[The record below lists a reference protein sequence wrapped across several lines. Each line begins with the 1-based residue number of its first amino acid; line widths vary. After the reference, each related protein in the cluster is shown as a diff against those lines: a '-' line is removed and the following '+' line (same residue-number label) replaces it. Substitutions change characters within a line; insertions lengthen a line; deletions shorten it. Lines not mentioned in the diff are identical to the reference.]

1 MKPEEYLVRVCHSLK
16 NPRLKEEPAIYRQ
29 FQKLAHY
36 ILGGD
41 FDEPIFVLDCYTT
54 EVYPRYVQC
63 SDCNFMAW
71 DNHFW
76 DIYGRFLFMYF
87 TYINVG
93 CFMSKE
99 FFVNYYKSML
109 LIFLANRCEKY
120 PAFSRYLAE
129 EYSKMDMKFPPYN
142 EHEDVNDILDK
153 VGHLQ
158 EFNISRIFGFC
169 HEIAHVAFR
178 KKNALSQEVQKQVVS
193 YSETF
198 MKIIELKRKVYILVG
213 KKSDDEQEKRMLDI
227 TKKLL
232 DNSDKKL
239 LEEICC
245 DIMALF
251 VLSKY
256 FEEECSMTQEQIG
269 ASLSTIHYFL
279 VCTSWLSSSE
289 EFWNGLREVYTNI
302 ENDNAFVDPHN
313 PFYNLGN
320 KITDKCAVRTSFSF
334 LFCKDILKIKLDDSW
349 VREELNS
356 SGFITMLEEAR
367 GIDVMDRVLYKTKCA
382 KTDYVHAIAHQKKK
396 NQLIGWEN
404 KYYN

>member
-1 MKPEEYLVRVCHSLK
+1 
-16 NPRLKEEPAIYRQ
+16 
-29 FQKLAHY
+29 
-36 ILGGD
+36 
-41 FDEPIFVLDCYTT
+41 
-54 EVYPRYVQC
+54 
-63 SDCNFMAW
+63 
-71 DNHFW
+71 
-76 DIYGRFLFMYF
+76 
-87 TYINVG
+87 
-93 CFMSKE
+93 
-99 FFVNYYKSML
+99 
-109 LIFLANRCEKY
+109 
-120 PAFSRYLAE
+120 
-129 EYSKMDMKFPPYN
+129 
-142 EHEDVNDILDK
+142 
-153 VGHLQ
+153 
-158 EFNISRIFGFC
+158 
-169 HEIAHVAFR
+169 
-178 KKNALSQEVQKQVVS
+178 
-193 YSETF
+193 

-251 VLSKY
+251 VLSRY

-334 LFCKDILKIKLDDSW
+334 F
-349 VREELNS
+349 
-356 SGFITMLEEAR
+356 
-367 GIDVMDRVLYKTKCA
+367 VL
-382 KTDYVHAIAHQKKK
+382 
-396 NQLIGWEN
+396 
-404 KYYN
+404 